1 MNKFPLQQRRP
12 LSFCLYPYSTS
23 NQGYYNS
30 RVPLYIELHCIELAS
45 INDFP
50 DSHTML
56 QNFRDMKASI
66 EELRGS
72 ADAAAL
78 LGIDIGDS
86 CGVAY
91 VDTTGNGR

>member
-1 MNKFPLQQRRP
+1 
-12 LSFCLYPYSTS
+12 
-23 NQGYYNS
+23 
-30 RVPLYIELHCIELAS
+30 
-45 INDFP
+45 
-50 DSHTML
+50 ML